1 VLVAAVAI
9 VAGEIIKTSTLLD
22 TTDAKK
28 EKNKKK
34 RYSRRSRLLDTRYL
48 AYREC
53 ERDGDMHA
61 ANWLFSRW
69 HTLFAYN
76 FLTYVSI

>member
-28 EKNKKK
+28 ENKQEK
-34 RYSRRSRLLDTRYL
+34 
-48 AYREC
+48 
-53 ERDGDMHA
+53 
-61 ANWLFSRW
+61 
-69 HTLFAYN
+69 TL
-76 FLTYVSI
+76 